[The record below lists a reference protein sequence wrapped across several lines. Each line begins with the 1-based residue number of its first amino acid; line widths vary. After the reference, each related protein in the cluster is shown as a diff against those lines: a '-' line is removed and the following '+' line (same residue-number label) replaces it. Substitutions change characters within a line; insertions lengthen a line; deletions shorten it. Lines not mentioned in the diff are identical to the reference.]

1 MPMKAIDKSSSP
13 LWVRILVWILVAGL
27 VAGTL
32 VIAVATIVD
41 GWTQEEV
48 PMQIS
53 AEDLPPEILQQLE
66 AQMAEEAAA
75 NQFEDDPDLVNEDNE
90 DGEDTVPESDAEG
103 DQDE

>member
-27 VAGTL
+27 IAGTL
-32 VIAVATIVD
+32 VIATATIIG
-41 GWTQEEV
+41 GWVQEEV

-75 NQFEDDPDLVNEDNE
+75 SQGEDDSTFIDEGDE
-90 DGEDTVPESDAEG
+90 ETATETDAE
-103 DQDE
+103 DVQNE